1 MPARLELGHQP
12 ACEVL
17 TGSVH
22 IQEQDYLF
30 AYAIMAVYKV
40 CNPLKMVEDSKV
52 TSETHPRECLGITST
67 LYNDDRTFL
76 RFFIEHAYKTA
87 QPFNSLIVID
97 FILVAHGP
105 SNV

>member
-1 MPARLELGHQP
+1 MED
-12 ACEVL
+12 C
-17 TGSVH
+17 
-22 IQEQDYLF
+22 
-30 AYAIMAVYKV
+30 KV
-40 CNPLKMVEDSKV
+40 A
-52 TSETHPRECLGITST
+52 SETYSRECLGIAST
-67 LYNDDRTFL
+67 LDDNDRTFL